1 MYMYSIK
8 KKKNLKT
15 KVPAPHV
22 KTTMT
27 LLVSLASCIL
37 ASLHLHTSHIFTITT
52 VHFLTIPSHL
62 GIQETI
68 YHLFHCALF
77 HSAEDKGTIIV

>member
-27 LLVSLASCIL
+27 LLVSLASYIL
-37 ASLHLHTSHIFTITT
+37 ASLHLHTSHASHTFTITT
-52 VHFLTIPSHL
+52 LSHYTISLGNSRNHL
-62 GIQETI
+62 SS
-68 YHLFHCALF
+68 LSLCFNVSF
-77 HSAEDKGTIIV
+77 S